1 MRKKTDKIFL
11 LTVIILAIFGFL
23 IFLSS
28 SMGGVAKEATGLSRS
43 VLSQF
48 VLGLVAGGL
57 LCFFVSWKLNLTW
70 VKKYAFILFVL
81 SFILTA
87 LVFVPGLGKTV
98 NGARR
103 WLSLGGQTIQPSEF
117 LKVGYIIFSAAYFA
131 GLKEKINNWRY
142 GLLPFL
148 AILLLTLSLFALQ
161 PDMDGAMIT
170 ALCGGIIFFVAGA
183 KWRDILIISLCG
195 IIAAGV
201 LIVWKPYIKDRL
213 YNYIY
218 PAENSLGIGYQL
230 QQSLIAIGSGGL
242 TGKGFGQSV
251 QKFKFLP
258 ETTSDSIFAIAGEEF
273 GFVGATTIIALF
285 LVLMVRGLRIAL
297 KSPDKFNGLLVIGL
311 VILLVSQSLVNIA
324 SMIGVFPLSGLPLIF
339 FSKGGT
345 SLLVA
350 FLAVGLILNASKS
363 ARGQR
368 IIKTQSI
375 NSI

>member
-1 MRKKTDKIFL
+1 M
-11 LTVIILAIFGFL
+11 
-23 IFLSS
+23 
-28 SMGGVAKEATGLSRS
+28 
-43 VLSQF
+43 
-48 VLGLVAGGL
+48 
-57 LCFFVSWKLNLTW
+57 
-70 VKKYAFILFVL
+70 L